1 MFKVKILADSVN
13 DSGNRLTT
21 FELVYPEFIH
31 NELLT
36 HRMLSRNAMSSRAI
50 PVEKLLKLV
59 EDDPVVPIEFGRNQK
74 GMQAGKPFDDLD
86 LEICTSIWMDAC
98 KDAIRHARRL
108 SERGV
113 HKQIVNRIL
122 GPYKWINVIA
132 SATDWWHFFNLRAHP
147 MAEPH
152 MIKLANTMLA
162 LYEVSQPAL
171 VLPGRWHLPL
181 IHEQDL
187 IEVRSVWNNQHDID
201 RELAEISAGR
211 CARVS
216 YLTHHGTRD
225 LKEDVSLCRRLTTE
239 TPIHASPLEHPARA
253 YLSPHKFGNYTGW
266 EQLRKFY
273 PSEYT
278 TEDRRL
284 HGPS

>member
-1 MFKVKILADSVN
+1 MFRVKILADSIN
-13 DSGNRLTT
+13 TCENRLTT

-59 EDDPVVPIEFGRNQK
+59 TDDPVIPIEFGRNQK
-74 GMQAGKPFDDLD
+74 GMQAGEPFDGLD

-98 KDAIRHARRL
+98 RDAVKHARRL

-122 GPYKWINVIA
+122 DPYKWINVIA

-152 MIKLANTMLA
+152 MVKLANAMLA
-162 LYEVSQPAL
+162 LYDASQP
-171 VLPGRWHLPL
+171 VECKKNEWHLPL
-181 IHEQDL
+181 IYAEDITDIIKRHGTDL
-187 IEVRSVWNNQHDID
+187 YID
-201 RELAEISAGR
+201 NYLAQISAGR

-225 LKEDVSLCRRLTTE
+225 HAEDIRLCTQLRDE
-239 TPIHASPLEHPARA
+239 NPMHASPLEHPAIA
-253 YLSPHKFGNYTGW
+253 LDEPIKMGNYTGW
-266 EQLRKFY
+266 KQYRKFH
-273 PSEYT
+273 PGEYT
-278 TEDRRL
+278 TQDRRL
-284 HGPS
+284 NGSG